1 MTSAGAQAGLAL
13 GGPLATVE
21 APLQQFVVRAR
32 DGDRDAFA
40 TLYRARVAGVARYVG
55 AIVRDVDRTD
65 DVIAQTF
72 LLAWRDLPKLRRP
85 ERFDAWLL
93 RIARNQARSALR
105 RQTDYPLDQASE
117 PPDPSPFTSPSAVFE
132 RKSDTERVRAALLQF
147 PKTQREVLV
156 LRFFRE
162 LSHAEVAEQ
171 TGRTVGAARAL
182 QYRALG
188 SLRDVLE
195 TDER

>member
-1 MTSAGAQAGLAL
+1 MTSAGAHAGLPL
-13 GGPLATVE
+13 GGPPVTVE
-21 APLQQFVVRAR
+21 APLQQFVLRAM

-55 AIVRDVDRTD
+55 AIVRDVDRTE
-65 DVIAQTF
+65 DVVAQTF
-72 LLAWRDLPKLRRP
+72 LLAWRDLPKLRHP

-105 RQTDYPLDQASE
+105 RPTDYPLDQASE
-117 PPDPSPFTSPSAVFE
+117 PPDPSPFTSPSAALE
-132 RKSDTERVRAALLQF
+132 RKSDMERVRTALLRL
-147 PKTQREVLV
+147 PEAQREVLA
-156 LRFFRE
+156 LRFFQE

-171 TGRTVGAARAL
+171 TGRTVEAARAL

-195 TDER
+195 TDKR